1 MRDDKQSEESLKII
15 ERVMEERFKDG
26 KGATVINKWSG
37 IMGFTVDAVPLVGKV
52 PKSIS
57 GRDPGTVQS
66 GSEWVAAGLC
76 GHGMAYCWLTGKAMA
91 NMVLEGEE
99 DVGDWFP
106 REQYA
111 CSEERLGRANL
122 EEAVADFMQTVA

>member
-1 MRDDKQSEESLKII
+1 
-15 ERVMEERFKDG
+15 MEERFKDG